1 MTELL
6 ELESMLKAID
16 PRLEDSKPSFI
27 KNAKVLF
34 RFEDIGPYKSELI
47 LMGLVY
53 VFIETENKYAILDLY
68 GVDETYGIQKTKEE
82 AELYIIKNILEFH
95 DSEDDYFDD
104 FWNRFKFDKVR
115 WIDKAIDI
123 NRYFSVIDALH
134 VGIWRNMPF
143 NFELIYITF
152 DPIKEKESKNSTD
165 GYGTINLHVDTG
177 KNSFILDWNE
187 RWCRSNEKDPD
198 LAFFS
203 LAESIIKKEEY
214 SLIWDSIDLEGEC
227 WK

>member
-6 ELESMLKAID
+6 ELESILKAIA
-16 PRLEDSKPSFI
+16 PRLKVNKPSFI
-27 KNAKVLF
+27 KNAKVHF

-82 AELYIIKNILEFH
+82 AELYILKEILDFH
-95 DSEDDYFDD
+95 DSEDDLLDD
-104 FWNRFKFDKVR
+104 FWNRIKLDEVR

-134 VGIWRNMPF
+134 VGIWQNMPF
-143 NFELIYITF
+143 SFEHIYITF
-152 DPIKEKESKNSTD
+152 DPIKEKESKNSKD
-165 GYGTINLHVDTG
+165 GYGSINLHVDTG
-177 KNSFILDWNE
+177 KKSFILDWNE
-187 RWCRSNEKDPD
+187 RWCRSNEKDSD

-203 LAESIIKKEEY
+203 LAESIIEKEEY